1 MLSRRSFLSVSAL
14 AGGGML
20 LAFREPQPEAQQPN
34 QQTPLDPN
42 LFIKIAP
49 DGTVTLVARN
59 PESGQGIINM
69 LPMLLA
75 EELDVDWKSVKFEH
89 PNYDPKYGIQSTGG
103 SRAISNNWMPM
114 RQVGAAGREML
125 IAAAAQQWGV
135 PASECYAAH
144 GRVYHRPTDRSL
156 GYGEL
161 ASKAATMP
169 VPDLNTV
176 KLKPVDQFNIIGH
189 PTKGLQVPNIVV
201 GNPIY
206 GSDLTMPGMLYAV
219 YEKCPV
225 FGGTVASANVDEVK
239 QLPGVKD
246 AFVVNRDVYFGPVM
260 KGDTGLEPGV
270 AIVTQTFW
278 QAQQA
283 RKKLQVQ
290 WSPSQEAAS
299 QSSQGFDAKAK
310 ELNSQAPQRTLR
322 KEGDP
327 ESAFQSHKTVE
338 AAYSYPFIAHA
349 ALEPRTCAAKF
360 ENGKLEYWS
369 NTQQPGRGRELIAK
383 QLELNPDDITI
394 HMVRAG
400 GSFGRGLT
408 NDYMVEAGYI
418 AKKMQG
424 TPVKLLWSRED
435 DMTHDY
441 YRPAG
446 WHFLKGSVD
455 PSGKVVAWQNH
466 FISFG
471 EGDTFSP
478 SASIAPTEFP
488 SGFVPNFAMYS
499 SVMPLILKTGALRAP
514 GANAQCF
521 VFQSFIDE
529 LAHAAGKDPLEFRIM
544 LLNEAG
550 KDLVAA
556 AAKPKVENEP
566 SSTPRGGQHVAYDAG
581 RMLGVLKN
589 VTERAG
595 WGKRQLPKGR
605 ALGVAFHYSFQ
616 GYFAHVAEVS
626 VTAQKQV
633 RVHKVW
639 VTGDVGSQ
647 IINPSAAESQVQ
659 GGVMDGLSELM
670 HQEITLEG
678 GKVMQTNYNEHQL
691 VRMRNAPEIDV
702 YFLPTDHPPTGLGEP
717 AVPPAIPAVCNAI
730 FAATGDRVRNLPLAK
745 SGYSWA

>member
-1 MLSRRSFLSVSAL
+1 MLTRRSFLHVSAL

-20 LAFREPQPEAQQPN
+20 LAFGEPQAQAQRPN
-34 QQTPLDPN
+34 QQANLDPN

-75 EELDVDWKSVKFEH
+75 EELDVDWKKIKFEH

-103 SRAISNNWMPM
+103 SRAVSNNWMAM

-125 IAAAAQQWGV
+125 IAAAAQKWGV
-135 PASECYAAH
+135 PASECYAEN

-161 ASKAATMP
+161 ASKAAAMP
-169 VPDLNTV
+169 VPDLETV
-176 KLKPVDQFNIIGH
+176 KLKPAAQYNIIGR
-189 PTKGLQVPNIVV
+189 PTTGLQVPNIVV

-225 FGGTVASANVDEVK
+225 FGGTVTSANVDEIK
-239 QLPGVKD
+239 QQPGVKD
-246 AFVVNRDVYFGPVM
+246 AFIVNRDVYFGPVM

-270 AIVTQTFW
+270 AIVAETFW

-290 WSPSQEAAS
+290 WKPSEEAAA
-299 QSSQGFDAKAK
+299 QSSAGFAAKAK
-310 ELNSQAPQRTLR
+310 ELNSQPPQRTLR

-327 ESAFQSHKTVE
+327 DSAFQSHKTVE
-338 AAYSYPFIAHA
+338 AAYSYPFLAHA
-349 ALEPRTCAAKF
+349 ALEPRTCAARF

-369 NTQQPGRGRELIAK
+369 NTQQPGRGRDLIAK

-394 HMVRAG
+394 HMIRAG

-408 NDYMVEAGYI
+408 NDYMVEVGYI
-418 AKKMQG
+418 AKQMSG
-424 TPVKLLWSRED
+424 VPIKLAWSRED

-446 WHFLKGSVD
+446 WHFLKAAVD

-471 EGDTFSP
+471 DGETFSP
-478 SASIAPTEFP
+478 AASIAPTEFP

-514 GANAQCF
+514 GANSQCF

-529 LAHAAGKDPLEFRIM
+529 LAHAAGKDPVEFRLM

-550 KDLVAA
+550 EDIVEA
-556 AAKPKVENEP
+556 AAKPKVENEKAP
-566 SSTPRGGQHVAYDAG
+566 TPRGAQHVAYDAG
-581 RMLGVLKN
+581 RMRGVLQC
-589 VTERAG
+589 VAERSG
-595 WGKRQLPKGR
+595 WGKRQLPHGR
-605 ALGVAFHYSFQ
+605 AMGVAFQYSFQ

-626 VTAQKQV
+626 VTPKKGV

-639 VTGDVGSQ
+639 VCGDVGSQ

-659 GGVMDGLSELM
+659 GGVVDGLSEVM
-670 HQEITLEG
+670 HQEITLDG
-678 GKVMQTNYNEHQL
+678 GKVVQTNYNTHQL
-691 VRMRNAPEIDV
+691 LRIRNAPEIDV
-702 YFLPTDHPPTGLGEP
+702 HFVITDHAPTGLGEP

-730 FAATGDRVRNLPLAK
+730 FAATGERVRDLPLAK
-745 SGYSWA
+745 SGYTWA